1 LITGE
6 YSLRIIHEISRE
18 NSQILVFYDK
28 TKGERM
34 LTIKG
39 SVAVIT
45 GGSGGIGKTLAEYWL
60 KEGGKVVIADIQ
72 EEALQATESELRK
85 LSGEVASIVCNV
97 TKEEDC
103 SKLAQYAIEK
113 FGAINMV
120 APFAGITG
128 DGLMIKTDRQTG
140 KVTGKMSLELFQR
153 VIDIN
158 LTGVFLT
165 VRECVEQMVNHDC
178 RGLICLVSSTGAL
191 GTAGQ
196 INYSSSKAAMAV
208 MPKVLTAE
216 FFRRN
221 IAEKIRC
228 MAVAPGYV
236 GTPMVKN
243 IDEKVIGKIID
254 QVPIGR
260 LIEPE
265 EVISLVAELYR
276 NEAMAGET
284 VFIHGGLRLGSKG

>member
-1 LITGE
+1 MLI
-6 YSLRIIHEISRE
+6 
-18 NSQILVFYDK
+18 
-28 TKGERM
+28 
-34 LTIKG
+34 IKDA
-39 SVAVIT
+39 VAVIT
-45 GGSGGIGKTLAEYWL
+45 GGSGGIGKALAEFWL
-60 KEGGKVVIADIQ
+60 QQGGKVVIADVQ
-72 EEALQATESELRK
+72 KEALRTCEEELRK
-85 LSGEVASIVCNV
+85 ISADLVAVVCNV
-97 TKEEDC
+97 TREEDC
-103 SKLAQYAIEK
+103 GRLADCAIDR
-113 FGAINMV
+113 FGAINLV

-128 DGLMIKTDRQTG
+128 DAMLIRTDRETG
-140 KVTGKMSLELFQR
+140 KVIGKMSLEQFQR

-165 VRECVEQMVNHDC
+165 VRECVERMINNDC
-178 RGLICLVSSTGAL
+178 RGLICLVSSTGSL

-196 INYSSSKAAMAV
+196 INYSSSKAAMSV
-208 MPKVLTAE
+208 IPKVLTAE

-236 GTPMVKN
+236 GTQMVKAL
-243 IDEKVIGKIID
+243 DEKVLGKIIE

-265 EVISLVAELYR
+265 EVVSLVAELYK
-276 NEAMAGET
+276 NEAMTGET

>member
-1 LITGE
+1 
-6 YSLRIIHEISRE
+6 
-18 NSQILVFYDK
+18 
-28 TKGERM
+28 M
-34 LTIKG
+34 LTIKE

-60 KEGGKVVIADIQ
+60 KEGGKVVIADVQ
-72 EEALQATESELRK
+72 QEALSATEAELRTI
-85 LSGEVASIVCNV
+85 SSDVASVICNV

-103 SKLAQYAIEK
+103 SRLAQYAIEK
-113 FGAINMV
+113 FGAINLV

-128 DGLMIKTDRQTG
+128 DALMIKTDRQTG
-140 KVTGKMSLELFQR
+140 KVTGKMPLELFQR

-165 VRECVEQMVNHDC
+165 VRECVEQMINYDC
-178 RGLICLVSSTGAL
+178 RGLICLVSSTGSL

-196 INYSSSKAAMAV
+196 INYSSSKAAMSV
-208 MPKVLTAE
+208 IPKVLTAE

-221 IAEKIRC
+221 IADKFRC

-243 IDEKVIGKIID
+243 IDQKVIGKIID

-265 EVISLVAELYR
+265 EVTSLVVALYK
-276 NEAMAGET
+276 NEALAGET

>member
-1 LITGE
+1 
-6 YSLRIIHEISRE
+6 
-18 NSQILVFYDK
+18 
-28 TKGERM
+28 M
-34 LTIKG
+34 LTIRD

-45 GGSGGIGKTLAEYWL
+45 GGSGGIGKALAEFWL
-60 KEGGKVVIADIQ
+60 KEGGKVVIADVK
-72 EEALQATESELRK
+72 EEALAKCKAELEAI
-85 LSGEVASIVCNV
+85 SPEVAALRCNV

-103 SKLAQYAIEK
+103 SRLADLAMSR
-113 FGAINMV
+113 FGAINLV

-128 DGLMIKTDRQTG
+128 DAMMIKTDRQTG
-140 KVTGKMSLELFQR
+140 KVSGKMSLELFQR

-165 VRECVEQMVNHDC
+165 VRECVERMINAEC
-178 RGLICLVSSTGAL
+178 RGLICLVSSTGSL

-196 INYSSSKAAMAV
+196 LNYSSSKAAMSV
-208 MPKVLTAE
+208 FPKVLTAE

-221 IAEKIRC
+221 IADKIRC

-236 GTPMVKN
+236 GTQMVKA
-243 IDEKVIGKIID
+243 IDEKVLGKIVE

-265 EVISLVAELYR
+265 EVVSLVAELYK

>member
-1 LITGE
+1 
-6 YSLRIIHEISRE
+6 
-18 NSQILVFYDK
+18 
-28 TKGERM
+28 M
-34 LTIKG
+34 LTIRG
-39 SVAVIT
+39 SVAVIS
-45 GGSGGIGKTLAEYWL
+45 GGSGGIGKALAEYWL

-72 EEALQATESELRK
+72 EEALQATELELK
-85 LSGEVASIVCNV
+85 KISNEVTSVICNV
-97 TKEEDC
+97 TKEDDC
-103 SKLAQYAIEK
+103 SRLALTAIEK
-113 FGAINMV
+113 FGAINLV

-128 DGLMIKTDRQTG
+128 DAMMLKTDRETG

-153 VIDIN
+153 VVDIN

-165 VRECVEQMVNHDC
+165 VRECVEQMINNNC
-178 RGLICLVSSTGAL
+178 KGLVCLVSSTGSL

-196 INYSSSKAAMAV
+196 INYSSTKAAMSV
-208 MPKVLTAE
+208 IPKVLTAE

-221 IAEKIRC
+221 IADRIRC

-236 GTPMVKN
+236 GTEMVKS
-243 IDEKVIGKIID
+243 IDDKIIAKIID

-265 EVISLVAELYR
+265 EVVSLVTELYK

>member
-1 LITGE
+1 
-6 YSLRIIHEISRE
+6 
-18 NSQILVFYDK
+18 
-28 TKGERM
+28 M
-34 LTIKG
+34 LSVKE

-45 GGSGGIGKTLAEYWL
+45 GGSGGIGRSLAEYWL
-60 KEGGKVVIADIQ
+60 KEGGRVVVADVQ
-72 EEALQATESELRK
+72 EQALQAAEHELK
-85 LSGEVASIVCNV
+85 AISDKVSSLVCNV

-103 SKLAQYAIEK
+103 SRLARFAIEK
-113 FGAINMV
+113 FGAINLV

-128 DGLMIKTDRQTG
+128 DAMMIKTDRETG

-165 VRECVEQMVNHDC
+165 VRECVEQMINHDC
-178 RGLICLVSSTGAL
+178 KGLICLVSSTGSL

-196 INYSSSKAAMAV
+196 INYSSSKAAMSV

-221 IAEKIRC
+221 IADKIRC

-243 IDEKVIGKIID
+243 IDEKIIGKIID

-265 EVISLVAELYR
+265 EVVSLVAELYK